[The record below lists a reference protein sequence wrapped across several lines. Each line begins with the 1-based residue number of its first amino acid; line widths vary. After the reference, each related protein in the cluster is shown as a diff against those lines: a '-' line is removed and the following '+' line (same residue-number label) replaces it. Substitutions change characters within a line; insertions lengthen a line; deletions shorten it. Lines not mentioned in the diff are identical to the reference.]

1 MTIPFDPALL
11 FLAGGFAAGVFVAG
25 LALYARFSRR
35 QGAALNALE
44 LTRSELDRARAQ
56 VDDLHNHRQQLQG
69 EWAAAHNALELTR
82 SELDRTRA
90 QVDELQGRS
99 QQLQSESA
107 AANASLASERQR
119 FAEQLQ
125 LLKEA
130 RETLNR
136 DFENLANRIFEEKQ
150 ASFSR
155 HSKLA
160 LDSTV
165 DPLRKEIADFRK
177 KVEDAY
183 DKENAERNQLI
194 GQIQQLKVEAQRIGD
209 DALQLARALK
219 GDSKQQ
225 GNWGEVV
232 LERLLEESGL
242 TKGREYDT
250 QVSLVADGGQRRNPD
265 VIIHLPDNRDIVI
278 DAKVSLVDYER
289 YCRAEE
295 GADRQRHLARHL
307 ASIRGHISG
316 LSRKAYEQLPG
327 VNTLDFVL
335 IFVPIEAAF
344 MAALEH
350 DHTLFR
356 DAYDQGII
364 LVSPSTLLATLRT
377 VHNIWRYEDQN
388 RNAEKIAI
396 QAGALHDQFVL
407 VIESLEEVGRLIDR
421 SQEAWQQTR
430 KRLVDGRGN
439 LVKRMDD
446 LKRMGARA
454 RKALPAA
461 IRRDA
466 EVDGDD
472 MADAELEAPDRADT
486 ALEGP
491 ADNGRDRET
500 TA

>member
-1 MTIPFDPALL
+1 MNLPIDSQIL
-11 FLAGGFAAGVFVAG
+11 FFAGGLGVGVLLAG
-25 LALYARFSRR
+25 LALQARFSRR
-35 QGAALNALE
+35 QGATANALE
-44 LTRSELDRARAQ
+44 LTSAELERVR
-56 VDDLHNHRQQLQG
+56 
-69 EWAAAHNALELTR
+69 LELHEVQGQNQ
-82 SELDRTRA
+82 ELRA
-90 QVDELQGRS
+90 
-99 QQLQSESA
+99 ESA
-107 AANASLASERQR
+107 AAAATLASERRR
-119 FAEQLQ
+119 FDEQLA
-125 LLKEA
+125 LLRDTREA
-130 RETLNR
+130 LNK
-136 DFENLANRIFEEKQ
+136 DFENLANRIFEDKQ
-150 ASFSR
+150 ASFTR
-155 HSKLA
+155 TSKLA

-183 DKENAERNQLI
+183 EKENAERNQLI

-209 DALQLARALK
+209 DAVQLARALK
-219 GDSKQQ
+219 GDSKMQ

-250 QVSLVADGGQRRNPD
+250 QVNLVADDGKRRNPD
-265 VIIHLPDNRDIVI
+265 VIVHLPDNRDIVI
-278 DAKVSLVDYER
+278 DAKVSLLDYER
-289 YCRAEE
+289 FCRAEDDAE
-295 GADRQRHLARHL
+295 RLQHRTAHLRSLRA
-307 ASIRGHISG
+307 HING

-344 MAALEH
+344 MVALEH

-407 VIESLEEVGRLIDR
+407 VIESLEEVGRMIDK
-421 SQEAWQQTR
+421 SQDAWQQTR
-430 KRLVDGRGN
+430 KRLVDGKGN

-446 LKRMGARA
+446 LRRMGARA
-454 RKALPAA
+454 RKALPPG
-461 IRRDA
+461 IRDA
-466 EVDGDD
+466 ARLEDGDD
-472 MADAELEAPDRADT
+472 AEGREVAP
-486 ALEGP
+486 
-491 ADNGRDRET
+491 
-500 TA
+500 